1 MFTGLGLVAF
11 LCIVGG
17 LAIGFFLQTRLPEDN
32 RTDATQRAVGG
43 VMNVVGIL
51 SALVL
56 GLLIAGAKTN
66 FDVRSGEVEQ
76 FAANLTLLDRELA
89 HFGEELKDARAL
101 LRAFTTRKIGLTWPS
116 HRKDAPAMHDPET
129 VQELDD
135 IQQKLRA
142 FAPQAEGQRDGRS
155 NALQLVG
162 ELKRTSR
169 LLVVQHGD
177 RTPRPFFIAVT
188 FWLSLLYLSHALFAP
203 LNRTVI
209 VAMLVGAFSVSLAL
223 NLIFDTEQP
232 FTGFIRVSPAP
243 MQQAL
248 DQMGL

>member
-11 LCIVGG
+11 LCIAGG
-17 LAIGFFLQTRLPEDN
+17 AALGFFLQTRLPEDN
-32 RTDATQRAVGG
+32 RTDATQRVVGG

-56 GLLIAGAKTN
+56 SLLIAGAKAN
-66 FDVRSGEVEQ
+66 FDIRSGEVGQ
-76 FAANLTLLDRELA
+76 FAATLTLLDRELA
-89 HFGEELKDARAL
+89 HFGQELKEPREL
-101 LRAFTTRKIGLTWPS
+101 LRAFTMRKIALNWPT
-116 HRKDAPAMHDPET
+116 HRNDAPAMHDPET
-129 VQELDD
+129 VHELDD

-142 FAPQAEGQRDGRS
+142 FAPQAEGEREGRN

-169 LLVVQHGD
+169 LLVAQQGD
-177 RTPRPFFIAVT
+177 RTPRPFFAALT
-188 FWLSLLYLSHALFAP
+188 FWLSMLYLSHALFAP
-203 LNRTVI
+203 FNRTVVI
-209 VAMLVGAFSVSLAL
+209 AMLVGAFSVAIAL

-232 FTGFIRVSPAP
+232 FIGLVRVSAAP

-248 DQMGL
+248 DEMSQ

>member
-11 LCIVGG
+11 LCIAGG
-17 LAIGFFLQTRLPEDN
+17 LAIGFLLQSRLPEDN
-32 RTDATQRAVGG
+32 RTDATQRTVGG
-43 VMNVVGIL
+43 VMSVVGIL

-66 FDVRSGEVEQ
+66 FDTRSGEVEQ

-89 HFGEELKDARAL
+89 HFGQELKEPREL
-101 LRAFTTRKIGLTWPS
+101 LRAYTMRKIALTWPN
-116 HRKDAPAMHDPET
+116 HRQDAPALHDPET

-142 FAPQAEGQRDGRS
+142 YAPQAEGQRDGRS

-188 FWLSLLYLSHALFAP
+188 FWLSMLYLSHALFAP
-203 LNRTVI
+203 FNRTV
-209 VAMLVGAFSVSLAL
+209 VAAMLVGAFSIALAL

-232 FTGFIRVSPAP
+232 FSGIVRVSPAS

-248 DQMGL
+248 DEMSQ